1 MAGKKYPFFLAVTC
15 VPALDFWQVQEP
27 GGQVEEQG
35 VCLVIEDDPDIRGLI
50 TVVLGRAGF
59 KVLTAESGAEGIAAC
74 TAAGSSLSL
83 ITLDLGLPDMDGH
96 EVARALREVTQTP
109 LLFLTARSEEEDV
122 LSGMA
127 SGAAAYITK
136 PFLPRALKEA
146 ALGLAGLQGR
156 TKLPATGKP

>member
-1 MAGKKYPFFLAVTC
+1 M
-15 VPALDFWQVQEP
+15 
-27 GGQVEEQG
+27 EEQS

-50 TVVLGRAGF
+50 TAVLGRAGF
-59 KVLTAESGAEGIAAC
+59 TVLAAESGAEGIAAC
-74 TAAGSSLSL
+74 TAAGPSLSL

-96 EVARALREVTQTP
+96 EVARALREVSQAP

-136 PFLPRALKEA
+136 PFLPLALKEA
-146 ALGLAGLQGR
+146 ALGLAGRQDSSR
-156 TKLPATGKP
+156 LPATGKP